1 MANNLQSTA
10 KQGVGFG
17 LVVDGREQ
25 TAKLTNPGTLNTPRP
40 ELDTSHTGLT
50 GNKTSIPDELADP
63 LEMTL
68 DVQFDAT
75 LQDLLDAQTGAGAN
89 TEREI
94 YLVFPKKPDAVGV
107 TTEHGH
113 MFLPAGR
120 LTSDGI
126 NIDISSIMGMQLKVS
141 SGNEEPVITL
151 QATAV
156 APADLTFTQSS
167 PAATAAV
174 DGQLL
179 GTLSSTYDGVQV
191 FVKQD
196 ALTSYRIDG
205 KYVYAVGAQSSD
217 ITMDIT
223 VFNWVGYREGSATTY
238 KFNNAALVLDLAV

>member
-1 MANNLQSTA
+1 MSNNLQSTA

-17 LVVDGREQ
+17 MVVDGREY
-25 TAKLTNPGTLNTPRP
+25 TAKITNPGTMNTPRP
-40 ELDTSHTGLT
+40 DLDTSHTGLT
-50 GNKTSIPDELADP
+50 SNKTSIPDELADP

-75 LQDLLDAQTGAGAN
+75 LQDTLDAQTQAGAS

-113 MFLPAGR
+113 MFLPKGR

-141 SGNEEPVITL
+141 SGNDEPVVTL
-151 QATAV
+151 QSTAV
-156 APADLTFTQSS
+156 APADLTFVQSS
-167 PAATAAV
+167 PAATAAA
-174 DGQLL
+174 DGDLI
-179 GTLSSTYDGVQV
+179 GTFSSTYDGIQV
-191 FVKQD
+191 FEKND

-205 KYVYAVGAQSSD
+205 KYVYAVGAQASD
-217 ITMDIT
+217 ITMDIN
-223 VFNWVGYREGSATTY
+223 VYNWVGWREGSATTY
-238 KFNNAALVLDLAV
+238 KFNSAIMVLDLAV